1 LEGDAPNVKDDV
13 GDDESV
19 ELPLTVLL
27 GVIDEVAVPVCVGV
41 DGLVDGVIVEVI
53 EKDRER
59 LGVLEEDAPDVN
71 EEVGDDEIVEL
82 PLKVPLEVKHG

>member
-1 LEGDAPNVKDDV
+1 MEGDAPNVKDDV

>member
-1 LEGDAPNVKDDV
+1 MEGDASNVKDDV

-53 EKDRER
+53 EEDRER
-59 LGVLEEDAPDVN
+59 LGVLEEDVPDVN